1 MQRKVTIDE
10 IARRSQASRTT
21 VSLVL
26 RDKPGIGA
34 DTRQRVWA
42 AAEELGYHRRLP
54 APLEA
59 GRNVLNVGL
68 ILRSRSRSLSTTL
81 PLVNRF
87 YSWILA
93 GVEATARSQQLN
105 LLYATLPV
113 DDENSAIDLPEHL
126 LSQRLDGVLLVGTF
140 SRETIDDVRKRAGDS
155 IVLVDVAMGAHD
167 HDAVVSDN
175 TGGAYDAT
183 SHLIAKGHRRI
194 AFVSPGVET
203 NPNFNQRRDGY
214 LTALRERDLEIPP
227 EPDPTQDVAAATKSL
242 LPSDSSITA
251 IVGCNDLYT
260 IEAMRAAQLL
270 GRRVPEDLS
279 CVGFDDVELAT
290 ATSPQLTTMAV
301 DKISMGRLAVQSL
314 SYRIAWPNAAR
325 VLTVLRPELIE
336 RESVACSPIECSII

>member
-54 APLEA
+54 APLES
-59 GRNVLNVGL
+59 GRSVLNIGL
-68 ILRSRSRSLSTTL
+68 IMRSRSRSLSTTL

-87 YSWILA
+87 YSWVLA
-93 GVEATARSQQLN
+93 GVEAAARSQQMN

-113 DDENSAIDLPEHL
+113 DDENSAVELPEHL

-140 SRETIDDVRKRAGDS
+140 SKETIADVRKRAGDM
-155 IVLVDVAMGAHD
+155 IVLVDVSMAAHE

-175 TGGAYDAT
+175 LEGAYDAT
-183 SHLIAKGHRRI
+183 SYLIDKGHRRI
-194 AFVSPGVET
+194 AFVNPAPES
-203 NPNFNQRRDGY
+203 NPNFDQRRDGF
-214 LTALRERDLEIPP
+214 LKALSEHDLE
-227 EPDPTQDVAAATKSL
+227 DVAGSNLTQDVAAATKAL
-242 LPSDSSITA
+242 LRCDPTITA
-251 IVGCNDLYT
+251 VVGCNDLYT
-260 IEAMRAAQLL
+260 IEAMRAAQSL
-270 GRRVPEDLS
+270 GRRVPEDFS

-325 VLTVLRPELIE
+325 VLTVLRPDLIE
-336 RESVACSPIECSII
+336 RESVASIAVEDS